1 MSYIIR
7 KNKQGTDGWLK
18 DRAEKMTAS
27 NASAIGNNGKG
38 LDTYINNLMAETY
51 SSAIKESYTNEDMER
66 GNELE
71 ALARTVYE
79 METGNEVEEVGFIE
93 LDEFTGCS
101 PDGLIGEDGG
111 LEIKCVKDEKYFK
124 VLLEGIE
131 TVLSDYMW
139 QIQMCLYVSDRK
151 WWDLVLYNP
160 NYKKSILILKVY
172 PDKKYIDKLII
183 GLETG
188 KEKIKLIKDK
198 YNKLIK

>member
-1 MSYIIR
+1 MKIHKTIE
-7 KNKQGTDGWLK
+7 QGTEAWFNA
-18 DRAEKMTAS
+18 RAEKMTAS
-27 NASAIGNNGKG
+27 NARAIGNNGAGFK
-38 LDTYINNLMAETY
+38 TYINNLMAETY

-101 PDGLIGEDGG
+101 PDGLIGEEGG
-111 LEIKCVKDEKYFK
+111 LEIKCLKDEKYFK

-131 TVLSDYMW
+131 TVLSDYIW
-139 QIQMCLYVSDRK
+139 QIQMCLYVTGRK

-188 KEKIKLIKDK
+188 KEKIKIIKDK

>member
-1 MSYIIR
+1 MKIHKTIE
-7 KNKQGTDGWLK
+7 QGTEAWFNA
-18 DRAEKMTAS
+18 RAEKMTAS
-27 NASAIGNNGKG
+27 NARAIGNNGAGFK
-38 LDTYINNLMAETY
+38 TYINNLMAETY

-111 LEIKCVKDEKYFK
+111 LEIKCLKDEKYFK

-131 TVLSDYMW
+131 TVLSDYIW
-139 QIQMCLYVSDRK
+139 QIQMCLYVTGRK

>member
-1 MSYIIR
+1 MKIHKTIE
-7 KNKQGTDGWLK
+7 QGTEAWFNA
-18 DRAEKMTAS
+18 RAEKMTAS
-27 NASAIGNNGKG
+27 NACAIGNNGAGFK
-38 LDTYINNLMAETY
+38 TYINNLMAETY

-111 LEIKCVKDEKYFK
+111 LEIKCLKDEKYFK

-131 TVLSDYMW
+131 TVLSDYIW
-139 QIQMCLYVSDRK
+139 QIQMCLYVTGRK

>member
-1 MSYIIR
+1 MKIHNTIEQGTEEWFNIR
-7 KNKQGTDGWLK
+7 K
-18 DRAEKMTAS
+18 EKMTAS

-79 METGNEVEEVGFIE
+79 METGDEVEEVGFIE
-93 LDEFTGCS
+93 LDDFTGCS

-111 LEIKCVKDEKYFK
+111 LEIKCLKDEKYFK

-131 TVLSDYMW
+131 TVLSDYIW

-151 WWDLVLYNP
+151 WWDLALYNP

-188 KEKIKLIKDK
+188 KEKIKIIKEK

>member
-93 LDEFTGCS
+93 LDDFTGCS
-101 PDGLIGEDGG
+101 PDGLIGEEGG
-111 LEIKCVKDEKYFK
+111 LEIKCLKDEKYFK

-131 TVLSDYMW
+131 TVVSNYIW

-151 WWDLVLYNP
+151 WWDLALYNP
-160 NYKKSILILKVY
+160 NYKKSILILRVY
-172 PDKKYIDKLII
+172 PDTKYIDKLII

-188 KEKIKLIKDK
+188 KEKIKIIKEK

>member
-93 LDEFTGCS
+93 LDDFTGCS
-101 PDGLIGEDGG
+101 PDGLIGKDGG
-111 LEIKCVKDEKYFK
+111 LEIKCLKDEKYFK

-131 TVLSDYMW
+131 TVLSDYIW

-151 WWDLVLYNP
+151 WWDLALYNP
-160 NYKKSILILKVY
+160 NYKKSILILRVY
-172 PDKKYIDKLII
+172 PDTKYIDKLII

-188 KEKIKLIKDK
+188 KEKIKIIKEK

>member
-27 NASAIGNNGKG
+27 NATAIGNNGKG

-79 METGNEVEEVGFIE
+79 METGDEVEEVGFIE
-93 LDEFTGCS
+93 LDDFTGCS
-101 PDGLIGEDGG
+101 PDGLIGEEGG
-111 LEIKCVKDEKYFK
+111 LEVKCLKDEKYFK

-131 TVLSDYMW
+131 TVLSDYIW

>member
-111 LEIKCVKDEKYFK
+111 LEIKCLKDEKYFK

-131 TVLSDYMW
+131 TVLSDYIW

>member
-1 MSYIIR
+1 MKIHTTIE
-7 KNKQGTDGWLK
+7 QGTYEWFNI
-18 DRAEKMTAS
+18 RREKMTAS
-27 NASAIGNNGKG
+27 NARAIGNNGAGFK
-38 LDTYINNLMAETY
+38 TYINNLMAETY

-79 METGNEVEEVGFIE
+79 IETGNEVEEVGFIE

-111 LEIKCVKDEKYFK
+111 LEIKCLKDEKYFK

-131 TVLSDYMW
+131 TVLSDYIW

>member
-1 MSYIIR
+1 MIIH
-7 KNKQGTDGWLK
+7 KTIEQGTEAWFNA
-18 DRAEKMTAS
+18 RAEKMTAS
-27 NASAIGNNGKG
+27 NARAIGNNGAG
-38 LDTYINNLMAETY
+38 LKTYINNLMAETY

-79 METGNEVEEVGFIE
+79 IETGNEVEEVGFIE

-111 LEIKCVKDEKYFK
+111 LEIKCLKDEKYFK

-131 TVLSDYMW
+131 TVLSDYIW

>member
-1 MSYIIR
+1 MKIHKTIE
-7 KNKQGTDGWLK
+7 QGTEAWFNA
-18 DRAEKMTAS
+18 RAEKMTAS
-27 NASAIGNNGKG
+27 NACAIGNNGAGFK
-38 LDTYINNLMAETY
+38 TYINNLMAETY

-131 TVLSDYMW
+131 TVLSDYIW
-139 QIQMCLYVSDRK
+139 QIQMCLYVTGRK